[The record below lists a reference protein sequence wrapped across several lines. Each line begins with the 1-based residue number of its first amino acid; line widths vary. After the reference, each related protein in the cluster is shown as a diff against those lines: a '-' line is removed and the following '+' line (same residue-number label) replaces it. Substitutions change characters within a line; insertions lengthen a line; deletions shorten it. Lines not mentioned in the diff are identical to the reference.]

1 MQSWVNYVRGSVT
14 LQVEGDFPERFL
26 NLCARRG
33 IVFWN
38 IKWQGEHC
46 LQLTIHETSL
56 AQAKEIGTQVLCIV
70 EELGH
75 RGVPSLASGFRRRY
89 AFLVGL
95 SLSMIAVLFLSQ
107 FIMTIEVEG
116 NELVS
121 SQEIIWA
128 LRRQGLSIGTYG
140 PTVDERLIANEALLQ
155 LSGISWMSINIQG
168 TKAEVLVRET
178 VDPPEVVDQ
187 SIMGDVVAEA
197 DGIIL
202 HIEAE
207 KGDALVVEGST
218 VLAGETLISGMI
230 RVSPPEYSELE
241 DQWYQVRA
249 SGQVYARTWR
259 TLEGQIPL
267 EGEQKSYT
275 GEETCQWYINFFG
288 YRFNFFGNSG
298 ISFAKYD
305 KINET
310 WMSTLS
316 DGSALPITLGVDTL
330 REYETVPATINQ
342 SAAQT
347 MIEGELTATLMELIG
362 ADGQVDRISFS
373 TREENGMLVVTLTA
387 ECYEEIGRFVPWEE
401 GS

>member
-33 IVFWN
+33 IEFWD

-46 LQLTIHETSL
+46 LQLTIHEKSL
-56 AQAKEIGTQVLCIV
+56 TQAKDIGTQVLCIV
-70 EELGH
+70 VELSH
-75 RGVPSLASGFRRRY
+75 RGVPSVAGGFRRRY

-107 FIMTIEVEG
+107 FIITIEVEG

-140 PTVDERLIANEALLQ
+140 PAVDERLIANEALLQ

-178 VDPPEVVDQ
+178 VDPPEMVDQ

-202 HIEAE
+202 HVEAE
-207 KGDALVVEGST
+207 KGEPLVIEGST
-218 VLAGETLISGMI
+218 VLAGEILISGMI
-230 RVSPPEYSELE
+230 ELSVPEYSELE
-241 DQWYQVRA
+241 VDWYQVRA
-249 SGQVYARTWR
+249 SGEVYARTWR

-275 GEETCQWYINFFG
+275 GEETHQWYINFFG

-310 WMSTLS
+310 WMTTLS
-316 DGSALPITLGVDTL
+316 DGSTLPISLGLDTL
-330 REYETVPATINQ
+330 SEYETMPATINQ

-347 MIEGELTATLMELIG
+347 MIEEELTATLMELIG
-362 ADGQVDRISFS
+362 EDGQVDNISFS
-373 TREENGMLVVTLTA
+373 VREENGMLVVTLTA
-387 ECYEEIGRFVPWEE
+387 ECQEEIGRFVPWE
-401 GS
+401 